1 MAVAAATCT
10 GRTHCRADAAF
21 GQTGRPAKV
30 QTTLPDC
37 PFARGRRGAG
47 LMATYCPQCGTK
59 LEEQFIFG
67 RTRAVCP
74 GCSYVHFEDPKVA
87 VGVVV
92 EKEGRIVLAKRG
104 HEPNYGVWS
113 FPSGFA
119 DAGEVLED
127 AARREVEEET
137 GLSVRIDRLLG
148 VYSRAG
154 ERTIFVAYAGTA
166 IGGELAGGEAGPG
179 GAPGAREPT
188 PTPTPA
194 ATAPPA
200 PTPTPAP
207 APEGPPQPPRDAR
220 PFPPELRAQVQPLL
234 DRPAEIHGSPPRGE
248 GAMSLVGR
256 AHAPPRP

>member
-1 MAVAAATCT
+1 MAA
-10 GRTHCRADAAF
+10 
-21 GQTGRPAKV
+21 
-30 QTTLPDC
+30 
-37 PFARGRRGAG
+37 
-47 LMATYCPQCGTK
+47 YCPQCGTK

-104 HEPNYGVWS
+104 HEPNYGLWS

-148 VYSRAG
+148 VYSRSG

-166 IGGELAGGEAGPG
+166 IGGELAVGEECLEVATF
-179 GAPGAREPT
+179 AP
-188 PTPTPA
+188 
-194 ATAPPA
+194 
-200 PTPTPAP
+200 
-207 APEGPPQPPRDAR
+207 DAL
-220 PFPPELRAQVQPLL
+220 PELAFPHDDAIIAAWL
-234 DRPAEIHGSPPRGE
+234 DGRRRPPDSATPE
-248 GAMSLVGR
+248 VTT
-256 AHAPPRP
+256 

>member
-1 MAVAAATCT
+1 MAA
-10 GRTHCRADAAF
+10 
-21 GQTGRPAKV
+21 
-30 QTTLPDC
+30 
-37 PFARGRRGAG
+37 
-47 LMATYCPQCGTK
+47 YCPQCGTK

-104 HEPNYGVWS
+104 HEPNYGLWS

-148 VYSRAG
+148 VYSTTG
-154 ERTIFVAYAGTA
+154 ERVVFVAYAGSVIGEMSSYTA
-166 IGGELAGGEAGPG
+166 DHRRTATVIANESSVLYFLSADKISRFDKESAQLASSIHELV
-179 GAPGAREPT
+179 ART
-188 PTPTPA
+188 LGMRITYMNRRLI
-194 ATAPPA
+194 
-200 PTPTPAP
+200 
-207 APEGPPQPPRDAR
+207 Q
-220 PFPPELRAQVQPLL
+220 ELR
-234 DRPAEIHGSPPRGE
+234 
-248 GAMSLVGR
+248 
-256 AHAPPRP
+256 